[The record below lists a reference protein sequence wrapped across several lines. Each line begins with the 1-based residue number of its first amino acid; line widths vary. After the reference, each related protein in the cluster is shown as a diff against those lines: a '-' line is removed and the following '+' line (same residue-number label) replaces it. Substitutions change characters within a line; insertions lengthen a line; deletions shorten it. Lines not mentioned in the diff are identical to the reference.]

1 MRLRF
6 LCSIFAA
13 AILVSPAAASA
24 AFPHT
29 VMPGESLNS
38 VAAADGLS
46 VSELAAANGI
56 SPDSQLIS
64 GSTLLIPP
72 QGSAAGV
79 APVSSSAAPTSTPG
93 IAASGLS
100 SSGSG
105 GYVVQ
110 PGDTLTAIAARSG
123 VSVSRLAAA
132 NGLDPNGVL
141 LAGST
146 LSLSGSSAGTVSES
160 SETSEAGESSAGSSS
175 ASGSGSYVIQ
185 PGDTLTAIAARSGM
199 SIAQLAAANG
209 LDPNGIIM
217 AGSTL
222 NLSGSG
228 SSSGST
234 QFVSTSPSS
243 SSSASS
249 GYLVQPGDTLSA
261 IASRSGMSVRELAS
275 LNGLNPNGVLLAGS
289 TLSLP
294 GAGAPVTSTSAEGQ
308 PVGTVAQGNPTAP
321 PYPTPERVNGP
332 EISSIAAA
340 NGVPA
345 SLAEAVGWQESGWNN
360 DLVSSADAR
369 GVMQILPGT
378 WDWIQRTLTAGQPLA
393 PASAASNVRG
403 GVLLLRSLLNS
414 TGGSPSMA
422 AAGYYQGL
430 SSVQQHGLYP
440 DTQRYVNSVMSLQR
454 HFGGP

>member
-1 MRLRF
+1 MRLRSI
-6 LCSIFAA
+6 CSIIAA
-13 AILVSPAAASA
+13 AMLVSPAAASA

-29 VMPGESLNS
+29 IMPGESLSS

-56 SPDSQLIS
+56 SPDSQLTY

-72 QGSAAGV
+72 QGSAPGV
-79 APVSSSAAPTSTPG
+79 AAPESMAPASSS
-93 IAASGLS
+93 SGAFS

-110 PGDTLTAIAARSG
+110 PGDTLSAIAARAG
-123 VSVSRLAAA
+123 LSVSQVAAA

-141 LAGST
+141 LSGST
-146 LSLSGSSAGTVSES
+146 LSLSGSPAGTVSET
-160 SETSEAGESSAGSSS
+160 SETSTGSSS
-175 ASGSGSYVIQ
+175 SSGSGGYVIQ
-185 PGDTLTAIAARSGM
+185 PGDTLTAIAARTGM

-209 LDPNGIIM
+209 LDPNGIIL

-222 NLSGSG
+222 RLSGSG
-228 SSSGST
+228 SSS
-234 QFVSTSPSS
+234 
-243 SSSASS
+243 SSASEFVS
-249 GYLVQPGDTLSA
+249 AGSGSSGASGSAGGYLVQPGDTLSA
-261 IASRSGMSVRELAS
+261 IAARSGMSVRELAS
-275 LNGLNPNGVLLAGS
+275 INGLDPNGVLLSGS
-289 TLSLP
+289 TLTLP
-294 GAGAPVTSTSAEGQ
+294 GAGASTVTAGAEGQ
-308 PVGTVAQGNPTAP
+308 PVGTVAQGNPTDP
-321 PYPTPERVNGP
+321 PFPTPERVSGP

-340 NGVPA
+340 HGVPS
-345 SLAEAVGWQESGWNN
+345 SLAQAIGWQESGWNN

-378 WDWIQRTLTAGQPLA
+378 WDWIQRTLTAGRPLA
-393 PASAASNVRG
+393 PASAADNVRG

-414 TGGSPSMA
+414 TGGSTSMA

-430 SSVQQHGLYP
+430 SSVQQHGMYS
-440 DTQRYVNSVMSLQR
+440 DTQRYVNDVMSLQR